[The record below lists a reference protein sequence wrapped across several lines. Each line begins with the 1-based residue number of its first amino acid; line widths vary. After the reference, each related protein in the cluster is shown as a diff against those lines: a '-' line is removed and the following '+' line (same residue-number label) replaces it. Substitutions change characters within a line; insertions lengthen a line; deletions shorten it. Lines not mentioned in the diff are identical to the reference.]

1 MNISLSA
8 QMEDF
13 IRQKAQSGEYE
24 NPQAV
29 LEDALR
35 LLRRRD
41 EEKLASLRTDLQHAI
56 DQVER
61 GEFSEYTAEE
71 AGELAQE
78 VQTQGIRKLAQEKQS
93 ADSRA
98 GFESPAALGPI

>member
-8 QMEDF
+8 EMEDF
-13 IRQKAQSGEYE
+13 VRQKAQSDEYE

-41 EEKLASLRTDLQHAI
+41 EEKLASLRRDVQHAVE
-56 DQVER
+56 QVER
-61 GEFSEYTAEE
+61 GEYSEYSAEE
-71 AGELAQE
+71 VRSLAQE
-78 VQTQGIRKLAQEKQS
+78 VQTEGVRRLAQEKQS
-93 ADSRA
+93 ADS
-98 GFESPAALGPI
+98 